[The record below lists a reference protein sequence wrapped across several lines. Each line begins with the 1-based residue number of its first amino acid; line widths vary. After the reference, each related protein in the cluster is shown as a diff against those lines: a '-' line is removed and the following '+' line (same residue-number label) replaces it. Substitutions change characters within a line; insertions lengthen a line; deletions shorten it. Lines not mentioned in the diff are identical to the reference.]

1 MPFPN
6 FRIAMHGVEVRRLP
20 GEDAIGRRL
29 QARLL
34 TFAELSQHTHL
45 LALNSDRVPM
55 RRS

>member
-45 LALNSDRVPM
+45 SDRVPM